1 MFDASYQ
8 TVPFAGFSC
17 HQGIFDLTPFRMTA
31 SFAKLTLMLQIQQ
44 TIADG
49 VMCQLL
55 PTG

>member
-8 TVPFAGFSC
+8 TVPFAGFFC

-44 TIADG
+44 TTTDG
-49 VMCQLL
+49 AMC
-55 PTG
+55 